1 MKMLK
6 LSFLLVVTLIS
17 KSLSQVPAFPLE
29 DNVVVLTDKTIDEAI
44 SFYPSL
50 LIEFYA
56 PWCPHCQHLAPH
68 YAEAAGSAEL
78 KKLGVTLAKIDAE
91 FNSKVMAKYHI
102 RGFPSLIWFQNGERS
117 KNYGGGRT
125 KEKIISWFT
134 KQILAPSEIL
144 TTFEDVEKYE
154 NSTDITLVYFG
165 DNKRDIEIYH
175 EYSLGDN
182 NHEFGRCS
190 DKKIMKK
197 YKVPERTLVLFK
209 PHDDRRD
216 SIKGDDITKENIEK
230 LIHDNKNPLI
240 LPMQEGVM
248 QTIYEGHSGIFIFR
262 QPNNQTDS
270 IISKFA
276 KKYKGKIQFVVCE
289 ANGDLESRLFEHFEM
304 KVPRDD
310 LSIKVAL
317 YDEKTDK
324 KIKLEKKFS
333 ENNLKEFLADWESGK
348 AVQHLLK
355 SEPIPTTQGTVFKL
369 VKDSFDKEVI
379 KSNVDVFVKFY
390 LPTCGHCKRL
400 APVWEELAKHYEK
413 EKDKI
418 IIAEFNRDAND
429 FEPFTI
435 NGFPTL
441 YFWKA
446 GNKSKPIL
454 YSGDRSLSDL
464 KKFVEE
470 NRSKK

>member
-1 MKMLK
+1 MKVI
-6 LSFLLVVTLIS
+6 SFSLLLFITLLS

-29 DNVVVLTDKTIDEAI
+29 DNVVVLTEKTIDEAI

-50 LIEFYA
+50 LIKFYA
-56 PWCPHCQHLAPH
+56 PWCPHCQHLAAP
-68 YAEAAGSAEL
+68 YAEAAGSPEL
-78 KKLGVTLAKIDAE
+78 KNLGVTLAKIDAE
-91 FNSKVMAKYHI
+91 YNSEVLGKYHI
-102 RGFPSLIWFQNGERS
+102 RGFPSLVWFQNGKRS

-134 KQILAPSEIL
+134 KQIVAPSEKL
-144 TTFEDVEKYE
+144 KTFEDVEKYE
-154 NSTDITLVYFG
+154 NSTGITLVYFG
-165 DNKRDIEIYH
+165 DNKRDLEIYN

-182 NHEFGRCS
+182 NHEFGHCS
-190 DKKIMKK
+190 DKKIMQK
-197 YKVPERTLVLFK
+197 YKVQERTLVLFK

-216 SIKGDDITKENIEK
+216 SLKGDAITKDNIEK

-240 LPMQEGVM
+240 LPTHEGVM

-270 IISKFA
+270 IIYKYA

-289 ANGDLESRLFEHFEM
+289 ANGELESRLFEHFDM
-304 KVPRDD
+304 KVPRND

-317 YDEKTDK
+317 YDEKTEK
-324 KIKLEKKFS
+324 NVKLEKEFS
-333 ENNLKEFLADWESGK
+333 EKNFAEFLADWESGK
-348 AVQHLLK
+348 AVRHLLK

-369 VKDSFDKEVI
+369 VRDSFNKEVI
-379 KSNVDVFVKFY
+379 ESNVDVFVKFY

-418 IIAEFNRDAND
+418 IIAEFNKKDND
-429 FEPFTI
+429 FEPFAI

-446 GNKSKPIL
+446 GNKSNPIL
-454 YSGDRSLSDL
+454 YSGDRSLADL